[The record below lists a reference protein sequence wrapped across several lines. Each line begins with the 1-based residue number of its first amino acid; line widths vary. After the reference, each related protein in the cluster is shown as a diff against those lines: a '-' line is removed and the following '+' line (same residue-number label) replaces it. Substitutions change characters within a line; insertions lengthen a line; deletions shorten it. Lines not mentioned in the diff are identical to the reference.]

1 MVQRR
6 RRQPHQRI
14 RPPPGLPSHCEGL
27 ITKEARTFPMTE
39 QHPSAP
45 SRAQSGTSGVQHV
58 TERHDDHFTVVGNHL
73 AQHPELS
80 LTAIGLA
87 VHIQSLPAGT
97 PVGIKALTAKFPEG
111 EIRIAAALRELEA
124 HGYLARPRE
133 RLQSGRVVTRTVSYN
148 KPRTAAAPEPR
159 PAPATPRPEGTAAER
174 PDRSTASDLL
184 TGLRTL
190 DSRLLLSERDVHRL
204 APAVTAW
211 LERGVPAEAVRRA
224 LTTGL
229 PAAPIQHPAA
239 FLAHRLTALLPPP
252 LPAAPPPSPPL
263 VRPDPLQTCDG
274 CERAFRAPHPGHCR
288 DCRADA
294 HRAA

>member
-6 RRQPHQRI
+6 RRQPH
-14 RPPPGLPSHCEGL
+14 SHCEGL
-27 ITKEARTFPMTE
+27 ITKE
-39 QHPSAP
+39 
-45 SRAQSGTSGVQHV
+45 GV

-148 KPRTAAAPEPR
+148 KPRTAAAPEP
-159 PAPATPRPEGTAAER
+159 ATPRPEGKAAPR
-174 PDRSTASDLL
+174 PDRSAASDVL

-229 PAAPIQHPAA
+229 PTAPIQHPAA

-263 VRPDPLQTCDG
+263 VRPAPLQTCDG
-274 CERAFRAPHPGHCR
+274 CDRAFRASHPGHCR
-288 DCRADA
+288 DCRTDT

>member
-1 MVQRR
+1 M
-6 RRQPHQRI
+6 
-14 RPPPGLPSHCEGL
+14 
-27 ITKEARTFPMTE
+27 
-39 QHPSAP
+39 
-45 SRAQSGTSGVQHV
+45 

-159 PAPATPRPEGTAAER
+159 PAPATPHPEGKAAPR
-174 PDRSTASDLL
+174 PDRT
-184 TGLRTL
+184 
-190 DSRLLLSERDVHRL
+190 
-204 APAVTAW
+204 
-211 LERGVPAEAVRRA
+211 
-224 LTTGL
+224 
-229 PAAPIQHPAA
+229 AAPIQHPAA

-274 CERAFRAPHPGHCR
+274 CDRAFRAPHPGHCR
-288 DCRADA
+288 DCRTDA
-294 HRAA
+294 QRAA

>member
-6 RRQPHQRI
+6 RRQPHKRI

-27 ITKEARTFPMTE
+27 ITKE
-39 QHPSAP
+39 
-45 SRAQSGTSGVQHV
+45 GV

-159 PAPATPRPEGTAAER
+159 PAPATPRPEGKAAPQ
-174 PDRSTASDLL
+174 PDRT
-184 TGLRTL
+184 
-190 DSRLLLSERDVHRL
+190 
-204 APAVTAW
+204 
-211 LERGVPAEAVRRA
+211 
-224 LTTGL
+224 
-229 PAAPIQHPAA
+229 AAPIQHPAA

-274 CERAFRAPHPGHCR
+274 CDRAFRASHPGHCR
-288 DCRADA
+288 DCRTDT